1 MGQIKEELTM
11 ENVQEFVEAAR
22 KALLVDYVDPS
33 FLAGLCQVLD
43 YGNKKVQGFSTQSID
58 ENGFSTQSID
68 ENVPPVGENETVD
81 LIEEFYSKLSP
92 LLGELMHNS
101 SRMANYDFQYG
112 TYAGNHENITIDRNI

>member
-43 YGNKKVQGFSTQSID
+43 YGNKKVQ
-58 ENGFSTQSID
+58 GFSTQSID